1 MEKQFIW
8 LRTGKICW
16 EMKAP
21 QASDAASISSLFI
34 FLFIQ
39 GHKFIQ
45 KSSKKDLVFFFVS
58 NEKKIIQT
66 SSAFL

>member
-21 QASDAASISSLFI
+21 QTSDAASINSLFI

-39 GHKFIQ
+39 GHEFIQ
-45 KSSKKDLVFFFVS
+45 KSSIKGFGFLFCVKW
-58 NEKKIIQT
+58 KKIQN
-66 SSAFL
+66 SNF

>member
-8 LRTGKICW
+8 LRTGEICW

-21 QASDAASISSLFI
+21 QASDAASINSLFI

-45 KSSKKDLVFFFVS
+45 KSSKKVFFFVS
-58 NEKKIIQT
+58 NEKKFKIQT